1 MLTYLSKELYVSEKE
16 KIKGH
21 FFFIPLFIILVE
33 KTSLRKTRTLKQVL
47 KVSI

>member
-21 FFFIPLFIILVE
+21 FFIPLFIILVE
-33 KTSLRKTRTLKQVL
+33 KTSLRNTRTLKQVL